1 MPCVASLQFQG
12 QQLGLQKRHVTH
24 ARATP
29 SVQPSGLPALLRRAA
44 ACRSQGAQRRVAV
57 AAAAP
62 DPLPPRNS
70 TNGALPTTLSTRV
83 LGQIDRVTL
92 QTPEEVPDVL
102 ASSDILREALVGD
115 DFKER
120 DRKLLRTVG
129 AGPLPRLVAVEGPC
143 SGAWI
148 RVLTAGISFSLT
160 RTPAPVLRGAS
171 PNTPAA
177 LAPPSPLLKQHA
189 HS

>member
-1 MPCVASLQFQG
+1 MPGVASPQFQR

-29 SVQPSGLPALLRRAA
+29 SVQPSGLPALLRRTA
-44 ACRSQGAQRRVAV
+44 ACRSQGAQRQVAV

-70 TNGALPTTLSTRV
+70 TNGALPTTLSARV
-83 LGQIDRVTL
+83 LGQIDRVTV
-92 QTPEEVPDVL
+92 QPPPEEVADVL
-102 ASSDILREALVGD
+102 ASSDIIREALVGD

-129 AGPLPRLVAVEGPC
+129 AFPPLPSPVALEGLC
-143 SGAWI
+143 
-148 RVLTAGISFSLT
+148 
-160 RTPAPVLRGAS
+160 
-171 PNTPAA
+171 
-177 LAPPSPLLKQHA
+177 
-189 HS
+189 